1 MRVKDIVK
9 INGVWVYH
17 IREDGEYG
25 NEETK
30 VKAPYSERILI
41 LSPVLIDT
49 LGFIKYVQKMDKILH
64 YRVFH
69 ELTKIGTVR
78 FQQNVGK
85 FFNNRY
91 LKKIG
96 LKDGVRKVS
105 FHSFRHS
112 VETHLT
118 KQMVWV

>member
-1 MRVKDIVK
+1 
-9 INGVWVYH
+9 
-17 IREDGEYG
+17 
-25 NEETK
+25 
-30 VKAPYSERILI
+30 
-41 LSPVLIDT
+41 
-49 LGFIKYVQKMDKILH
+49 MDKILH
-64 YRVFH
+64 DRVFH

-78 FQQNVGK
+78 IQQNVGK

-105 FHSFRHS
+105 FYSFRHL

-118 KQMVWV
+118 NQMVWV